1 MATGL
6 HAVLKGVQPDL
17 RETIK
22 DLCGE
27 GWSASKTNGGHI
39 RLNHPQAEKPVFTS
53 STPSDFRT
61 PQNLLRDC
69 RSALLG
75 STRCAG
81 GAAPALS
88 GEEAEEVL
96 RAHKARVRRQGRPH
110 RPPLPVT
117 PQKPVRRERPAP
129 SVPGPDL
136 AISLEP
142 PPAPTQTLLEPE
154 EEPMN
159 MMTSLEAEAP
169 VRPAPTRTRTRA
181 PRAQG
186 GQEAQTFGGL
196 DQGSV
201 EFGIRLG
208 LRIARGELTAIRITP
223 DMVGKSLLLEPGTEF
238 QLYALSEPE
247 MSPATKKPAFRKNA
261 RISDAILA
269 FLGELRGEE
278 VPIGMIAD
286 HLVETGHYKPRSARP
301 GVRARLELLEAE
313 GRVRLRTGAGEPVAT
328 LAE

>member
-17 RETIK
+17 RDTIK
-22 DLCGE
+22 GLCGE
-27 GWSASKTNGGHI
+27 GWSASRTNGGHI
-39 RLNHPQAEKPVFTS
+39 RLNHPRAEKPVFTS

-75 STRCAG
+75 STRCVG
-81 GAAPALS
+81 EVAPALS
-88 GEEAEEVL
+88 GEEAEAVL
-96 RAHKARVRRQGRPH
+96 KAHKARVRRQVRPH
-110 RPPLPVT
+110 RPPLPAA
-117 PQKPVRRERPAP
+117 PQRSVRPERLAPAI
-129 SVPGPDL
+129 PGPV
-136 AISLEP
+136 EP
-142 PPAPTQTLLEPE
+142 AATETPPTQPQPVLKPE
-154 EEPMN
+154 EAPMN

-169 VRPAPTRTRTRA
+169 VRPVPTRTRA
-181 PRAQG
+181 PRAP
-186 GQEAQTFGGL
+186 EVPAAEPKGGL

-223 DMVGKSLLLEPGTEF
+223 DMVGKTLLLEAGAGL
-238 QLYALSEPE
+238 QLYALDEAEAPSD
-247 MSPATKKPAFRKNA
+247 AKKPAFRKNA
-261 RISDAILA
+261 RISEAILA

-286 HLVETGHYKPRSARP
+286 HLVEAGHYKPRSARP

>member
-17 RETIK
+17 RDTIRG
-22 DLCGE
+22 LCGE
-27 GWSASKTNGGHI
+27 GWSASRTNGGHI

-81 GAAPALS
+81 AVAPALS

-117 PQKPVRRERPAP
+117 PQKPVRRERPAL

-136 AISLEP
+136 PISLEP

-169 VRPAPTRTRTRA
+169 VRPAPTRTRA
-181 PRAQG
+181 PRAR
-186 GQEAQTFGGL
+186 EVPATQTPGGL

-223 DMVGKSLLLEPGTEF
+223 EMVGKSLLLEPGAGL
-238 QLYALSEPE
+238 QLYALDEPE
-247 MSPATKKPAFRKNA
+247 TSADAKKPAFRKNA